1 MWLKPEGLFSLPNN
15 KSRGTGSK
23 RGTRVVFKTL
33 NSQYRTGADKS
44 EPGPDQT
51 AQRHPRDAASAR
63 LQNPVPGSR
72 LLHSPMMS
80 ARRSAWNDSLG
91 LPFALSD

>member
-1 MWLKPEGLFSLPNN
+1 MWLKPEGLFSLPKN

-51 AQRHPRDAASAR
+51 AQRRPRDAASVR
-63 LQNPVPGSR
+63 LRNPVPGSR

-80 ARRSAWNDSLG
+80 ARRSVGKILLASPLH
-91 LPFALSD
+91 